1 MSVSFTEA
9 GAADDSSLAA
19 GLVTDTGSADDSAFT
34 VATALTLT
42 EAATADDG
50 PWEYAA
56 IGAASFP
63 YYASVD
69 AAALGRVNVGDT
81 LLVVRGGLAP
91 GG

>member
-19 GLVTDTGSADDSAFT
+19 GLVTDSGSADDSSLT

-69 AAALGRVNVGDT
+69 AAALGRVNVGDKF
-81 LLVVRGGLAP
+81 LWYAAG
-91 GG
+91 